1 MKSTTK
7 LFSVLVSSLCDNRIC
22 IRSTKGPRSA
32 APLEI
37 TDILGELRGMKD
49 APQLI
54 GGEELLPGSGKGPA
68 AKNDKEKNE
77 SPYKS
82 NMEYLEDRF
91 QLLALQVGHWICA
104 DLALLFSN

>member
-1 MKSTTK
+1 
-7 LFSVLVSSLCDNRIC
+7 
-22 IRSTKGPRSA
+22 
-32 APLEI
+32 
-37 TDILGELRGMKD
+37 MKD

-68 AKNDKEKNE
+68 AKGDKEKNE

-91 QLLALQVGHWICA
+91 QLLALQVGHQNGADPGFAFCGSMQPFCA
-104 DLALLFSN
+104 QVFE